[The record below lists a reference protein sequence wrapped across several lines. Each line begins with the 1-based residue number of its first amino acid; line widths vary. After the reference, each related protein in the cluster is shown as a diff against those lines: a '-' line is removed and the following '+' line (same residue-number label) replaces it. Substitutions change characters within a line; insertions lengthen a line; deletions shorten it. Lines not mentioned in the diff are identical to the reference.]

1 MSGVRLT
8 AELNRCTAAS
18 AVLLNS
24 LADRVKVRK
33 SVGQP
38 GRERESR
45 MCEFPMGDCDV
56 HANNAIEEDVQLI
69 ETWKVK
75 SPAAAV
81 NVGLRTT
88 FAWQNWY
95 FILFVDWFTER
106 QFIGERDKNIL
117 Q

>member
-1 MSGVRLT
+1 M
-8 AELNRCTAAS
+8 NRCTAAS

-69 ETWKVK
+69 ETWKVTL
-75 SPAAAV
+75 
-81 NVGLRTT
+81 LRYKCRITDH
-88 FAWQNWY
+88 FCLEKLVFY
-95 FILFVDWFTER
+95 FIR
-106 QFIGERDKNIL
+106 
-117 Q
+117 